1 MSNEDSFHGTTV
13 AQTTTTQVDSVV
25 CRPRRRS
32 AVASGQDIST
42 GLRTTLLGPLA
53 DSDRQQPMT
62 YTDTTHR
69 RTGARATQTVPMTGK
84 SDSELRVRSK
94 FVSHV
99 VSGDDSEA
107 NSFPESSNTGAA
119 DPSDAGAALPRE
131 VTA

>member
-1 MSNEDSFHGTTV
+1 
-13 AQTTTTQVDSVV
+13 VDSVV
-25 CRPRRRS
+25 WRQRRRS

-69 RTGARATQTVPMTGK
+69 RIDARATQTVHMTVK
-84 SDSELRVRSK
+84 LDSELRVRSK

-107 NSFPESSNTGAA
+107 NSFLESSTTGAA
-119 DPSDAGAALPRE
+119 DPSDVGAASPPGE
-131 VTA
+131 VRHE